1 MLAESLG
8 SSAKCCGAEVRAW
21 FTIGAKEVL
30 VRLEN
35 GAVVDRTKLD
45 TFTDAAAPP
54 QELVETATAS
64 ALELFHFRAAGHT
77 VSISWRRMS
86 AENTCGSNRGL
97 SLGANTCL
105 VPMQR

>member
-1 MLAESLG
+1 M
-8 SSAKCCGAEVRAW
+8 RAW

-35 GAVVDRTKLD
+35 GAFVDRAKVD
-45 TFTDAAAPP
+45 PFTDAETPP
-54 QELVETATAS
+54 PKLVEAATAS
-64 ALELFHFRAAGHT
+64 ALELFHYRAAGRT

-86 AENTCGSNRGL
+86 AESTCGSNRGL

-105 VPMQR
+105 VPIQH